1 MTSIF
6 KCLCFSVS
14 LPVKTLRIKFVTYG
28 LIYIYIYIIFLW
40 TSKGDQI
47 IKYGRLWSNLKWCPR
62 ALLDLISPSC
72 SWSLHYTKKWFVYQ
86 IKELKKI
93 FIFLQNN
100 TSLSYTDE
108 DFFSISFLFFVLFFF
123 WRHERY
129 DFPHN
134 MHLMFEEIHMF
145 YDNLR

>member
-1 MTSIF
+1 MF
-6 KCLCFSVS
+6 FSFIACENTTNQICNIWS
-14 LPVKTLRIKFVTYG
+14 N
-28 LIYIYIYIIFLW
+28 IYIYIYKIFLW

-47 IKYGRLWSNLKWCPR
+47 IKYGRLWSNLNWCPR
-62 ALLDLISPSC
+62 ALLDLISPSR

-108 DFFSISFLFFVLFFF
+108 DFFSISFLFFCPVFFF
-123 WRHERY
+123 TTWKVW
-129 DFPHN
+129 FPTQYALN
-134 MHLMFEEIHMF
+134 VWGNTYVLW
-145 YDNLR
+145 

>member
-1 MTSIF
+1 MF
-6 KCLCFSVS
+6 FSFIACENTTNQICNIWS
-14 LPVKTLRIKFVTYG
+14 NT
-28 LIYIYIYIIFLW
+28 LIYIYIY
-40 TSKGDQI
+40 
-47 IKYGRLWSNLKWCPR
+47 KYGRLWSNLKWCPR
-62 ALLDLISPSC
+62 ALLDLISPSR

-93 FIFLQNN
+93 LYFCKTILRSLILMK
-100 TSLSYTDE
+100 TS
-108 DFFSISFLFFVLFFF
+108 FQFLFFSLSCFFF

-134 MHLMFEEIHMF
+134 MHLMFEEIYMF